1 MRTRAVVSSIV
12 ASVGILLVGWQA
24 GAATLDSQQ
33 QSGGFASGPASTGG
47 GSPAGGPTTSGPR
60 DGQYT
65 GASVNTRFGAV
76 QVQVTISGGAI
87 TDVTPLHLT
96 DRGGTSVAISNQ
108 VAPLLRSEVLQSQS
122 AHVQNIS
129 GGTYTTQAYL
139 SSLQS
144 ALDQAG
150 F

>member
-1 MRTRAVVSSIV
+1 
-12 ASVGILLVGWQA
+12 VGVLLVGWQA
-24 GAATLDSQQ
+24 GTAALVAQQ
-33 QSGGFASGPASTGG
+33 QS
-47 GSPAGGPTTSGPR
+47 SPVATGPTTSGTGNGGATSGSTGGTTTPTTTGPA
-60 DGQYT
+60 DGTYT
-65 GASVNTRFGAV
+65 GASVDTRFGAV

-87 TDVTPLHLT
+87 TDVQPLRLT

-108 VAPLLRSEVLQSQS
+108 VAPLLRNEVLQSQS